1 MKLFIYWG
9 MYKIIC
15 PILDFPFVFIFVILY
30 EFVIKKMLMYYYDY
44 PLEKSIPAYE
54 ALTQHWHRHTEA
66 CKITKN

>member
-30 EFVIKKMLMYYYDY
+30 EFVIKKMLMYYSLRPILNDLFFYLVYYSFD
-44 PLEKSIPAYE
+44 L
-54 ALTQHWHRHTEA
+54 L
-66 CKITKN
+66 